1 MTVEN
6 DPAGYLLLKTHPNIV
21 FLTFYLIDVILEKE
35 SLKKT
40 AYIDE
45 KTPPGRQP
53 GTLLHAYRL
62 RTPTMSPYTSCF
74 AKTHT
79 KILPQDIYRVAFR
92 SEKCLFLSPFSGF
105 HHSCCSKKGV
115 TRVAFGC
122 TRPLMNSLRLR
133 SNRTTR
139 SRRLFAPEN
148 TS

>member
-53 GTLLHAYRL
+53 GTLLQAYRL
-62 RTPTMSPYTSCF
+62 RAPTMPPYTSCF
-74 AKTHT
+74 AKTRT
-79 KILPQDIYRVAFR
+79 KFLPQDIYRVAFR
-92 SEKCLFLSPFSGF
+92 SEKCLSFTLLRFPTFMLQQKRCDEGGFWLHTTTDELS
-105 HHSCCSKKGV
+105 
-115 TRVAFGC
+115 
-122 TRPLMNSLRLR
+122 
-133 SNRTTR
+133 
-139 SRRLFAPEN
+139 
-148 TS
+148 